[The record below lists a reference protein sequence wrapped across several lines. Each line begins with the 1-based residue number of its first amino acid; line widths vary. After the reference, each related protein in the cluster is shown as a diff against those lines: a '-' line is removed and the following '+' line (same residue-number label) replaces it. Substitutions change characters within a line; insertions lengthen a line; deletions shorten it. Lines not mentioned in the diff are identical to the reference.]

1 MKPRFDGK
9 GSNMKYDVTFKE
21 ITIKTVKVEA
31 DNLDHAQAIANEML
45 DDVYGNIEF
54 EKNPDYYDVFV
65 DNISERKF

>member
-1 MKPRFDGK
+1 MR
-9 GSNMKYDVTFKE
+9 YDVTFKE
-21 ITIKTVKVEA
+21 VTIKTVEVEA

-65 DNISERKF
+65 DNISERK